1 MTLQGAQMED
11 DDPTISYMLQVYTQ
25 YSLEHVLYT
34 SFGLYGCK
42 TAVPVFVIS
51 NRGFTV
57 AFC

>member
-1 MTLQGAQMED
+1 MED